1 MYDLETP
8 YGYGGPLTNCYD
20 SVFLSAAFSAY
31 KAECIKQHII
41 CEFIRF
47 HPFNPLLQ
55 HNEYF
60 NFFCQERQLVIVDL
74 TLTQAERW
82 SKYSKTTRNIIR
94 KAQKVLEYD
103 CADDAVGS
111 FINMYQQTMD
121 RNQAAK
127 FYYFD
132 SDYFNQ
138 LSAISGVEL
147 LTVKLAGEHVSMGFF
162 MQRGE
167 LSHYHLSANNCDL
180 LRENGNYAL
189 LDFAFDRAKKNGCKW
204 MILGGGRTSAHDDSL
219 FKFKAK
225 FSDNIKPFYIAG
237 LDFMPEKRTW
247 LNQQWS
253 SQHKDDQRKMF
264 QLYRA

>member
-1 MYDLETP
+1 M
-8 YGYGGPLTNCYD
+8 
-20 SVFLSAAFSAY
+20 
-31 KAECIKQHII
+31 
-41 CEFIRF
+41 
-47 HPFNPLLQ
+47 
-55 HNEYF
+55 
-60 NFFCQERQLVIVDL
+60 IVDL